1 MSNAALWSR
10 DTSTVDMPWSIEWKI
25 LSRVRSKAVS
35 QLGRLMKTFEA
46 NKGMQIKI
54 SRRQLAYNM
63 KIEGGFLPML
73 AGLIPFLTG
82 TILRALRVGP
92 ISWTGRHRCSKTNR
106 KWIVP

>member
-1 MSNAALWSR
+1 MSNAALRSR

-35 QLGRLMKTFEA
+35 QLPRLINTYEA
-46 NKGMQIKI
+46 NKGMTINI

-63 KIEGGFLPML
+63 KIKGGCIPML

-82 TILRALRVGP
+82 TVLRAL
-92 ISWTGRHRCSKTNR
+92 
-106 KWIVP
+106 